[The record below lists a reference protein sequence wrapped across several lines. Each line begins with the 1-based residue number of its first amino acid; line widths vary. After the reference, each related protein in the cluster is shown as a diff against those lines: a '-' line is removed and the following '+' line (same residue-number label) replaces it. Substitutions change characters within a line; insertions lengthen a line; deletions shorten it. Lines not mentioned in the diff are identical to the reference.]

1 MNALRLALLSALA
14 ATGLFAA
21 EPAPRPVALRS
32 ALASS
37 TYGDFPAANAI
48 DGVSSDSSRWTS
60 GRTPAGPWWLEVELA
75 ETTSLLGVHVHT
87 GLNAATAVRGLT
99 VQFRRDGQWV
109 DIPSATVV
117 NNQAT
122 ALALAFDDAVVVRTD
137 RLRLWIT
144 ATPDGYAR
152 ISEVIVWPASV
163 RTLPPLPSASAAHGV
178 TAAAAEKI
186 PAIYLNQSGF
196 NLGKSKRFTAP
207 TRCHRRRRA
216 FHGQTRRTHR

>member
-1 MNALRLALLSALA
+1 MNALRLAILSALVT
-14 ATGLFAA
+14 TGLIAA

-60 GRTPAGPWWLEVELA
+60 GRTPAGPWWLEVELS

-122 ALALAFDDAVVVRTD
+122 ALALAFDDAVAVRAMLERALGRAAYAD
-137 RLRLWIT
+137 EVERLAALVASER
-144 ATPDGYAR
+144 ARYAGR
-152 ISEVIVWPASV
+152 DELA
-163 RTLPPLPSASAAHGV
+163 RTLAGRAAEGSADLARDAALV
-178 TAAAAEKI
+178 AAANVI
-186 PAIYLNQSGF
+186 LNLDDF
-196 NLGKSKRFTAP
+196 L
-207 TRCHRRRRA
+207 TRS
-216 FHGQTRRTHR
+216 